1 MSQKENWKHI
11 SPRQYSSISK
21 KQHTFVHV
29 CIKLQIVQRN
39 PKCCILTGMNMVWLE
54 KKKKEWPN
62 NFLKKKPMN
71 ENHNQ
76 AKSNE
81 WHIQQSGQLCFLIF
95 SSNSPMRS
103 IQFKRT
109 TTRSVSAGP
118 PAVLLAQ
125 TPHHT
130 ASDKR
135 KAAFNVSHV
144 GLQRH
149 GALCVLG
156 EREGER
162 RTENINSAK
171 ELKRWSEDNSVQ
183 AAHED
188 TACWGIFGNALLKYT
203 FK

>member
-1 MSQKENWKHI
+1 
-11 SPRQYSSISK
+11 
-21 KQHTFVHV
+21 
-29 CIKLQIVQRN
+29 
-39 PKCCILTGMNMVWLE
+39 
-54 KKKKEWPN
+54 
-62 NFLKKKPMN
+62 MN

-109 TTRSVSAGP
+109 TTCSVSAGP
-118 PAVLLAQ
+118 PAVLLTQ

-149 GALCVLG
+149 GALCVVCKTRLWKRCEAEVYVSFLTLLLHLLRRHSHSRLVQRLHG
-156 EREGER
+156 HERWCSPLWLHHLQHSSLWTVLQQLLAG
-162 RTENINSAK
+162 
-171 ELKRWSEDNSVQ
+171 
-183 AAHED
+183 
-188 TACWGIFGNALLKYT
+188 ALSKLLPY
-203 FK
+203 FL